1 VARLKRSDPSTPGIA
16 RQRRGRGFCYRLPS
30 GRPVVDRE
38 TLDRIHDLV
47 LPPAWNDVWIC
58 LDARGHIQAVGSD
71 AAGRRQYRYHD
82 EWRNRRDRAKHRQAL
97 DLGRSLPAL
106 RAQVSEQ
113 LSLDGLPRERVLAAA
128 VRLLDIGFF
137 RVGSESYAREN
148 GTFGLATLR
157 KDHVTVRRDGG
168 LVFRYTAKG
177 GQNRSLVLHD
187 PEASGVVSSLRRRRG
202 GGPRLLAWRDR
213 RLWRGV
219 TSADINGFLQE
230 STGLPVTAKDFRTWH
245 ATVLAAVALAVADAA
260 ARASDARPRSAA
272 ARNRVVVQAVR
283 EVSHHLGNTPAVCRR
298 SYIDPRIV
306 DLYHDGITIAP
317 VLPKLGADSDAGD
330 LATVGA
336 VERAVLRLLA
346 D

>member
-1 VARLKRSDPSTPGIA
+1 MARLKRSDPSTPGIA
-16 RQRRGRGFCYRLPS
+16 RQRRGRGFCYLLPS
-30 GRPVVDRE
+30 GRRVVDRE

-47 LPPAWNDVWIC
+47 LPPAWEDVWIC

-82 EWRNRRDRAKHRQAL
+82 DWRSRRDRAKHRRAL
-97 DLGRSLPAL
+97 ELGRALPTL
-106 RAQVSEQ
+106 RAQVSDQ
-113 LSLDGLPRERVLAAA
+113 LTLPGMPRERALAAA

-137 RVGSESYAREN
+137 RVGTESYARQN

-177 GQNRSLVLHD
+177 GQNRSLVLRD
-187 PEASGVVSSLRRRRG
+187 PEVAGVVSSLRRRRG
-202 GGPRLLAWRDR
+202 GGPELLAWRDGR
-213 RLWRGV
+213 SWRNLS
-219 TSADINGFLQE
+219 SADINGFLQE

-245 ATVLAAVALAVADAA
+245 ATVLAAVALAVADDA
-260 ARASDARPRSAA
+260 ARAAGARPRSAA

-283 EVSHHLGNTPAVCRR
+283 EVAHHLGNTPAVCRR
-298 SYIDPRIV
+298 SYIDPRVV
-306 DLYHDGITIAP
+306 DLYHDGSTIASA
-317 VLPKLGADSDAGD
+317 LPRLGADSDPGG

-336 VERAVLRLLA
+336 VERAVLRLL
-346 D
+346 DE